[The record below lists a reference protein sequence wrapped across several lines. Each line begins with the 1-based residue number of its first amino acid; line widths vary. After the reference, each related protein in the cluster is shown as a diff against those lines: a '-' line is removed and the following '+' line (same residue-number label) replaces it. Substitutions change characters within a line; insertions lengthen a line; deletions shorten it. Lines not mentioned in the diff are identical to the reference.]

1 MRTDVGQFI
10 IDVIAEMNYPVDDVE
25 ADTPLGPAG
34 VNLESL
40 AVAELAVRVEDE
52 YGVRFGDEEA
62 EKMAGM
68 TIGEFADEITA
79 RSGLAKSSGQPQ

>member
-10 IDVIAEMNYPVDDVE
+10 IDAIAEMNYPVDDVE
-25 ADTPLGPAG
+25 LDTPLGPAG

-40 AVAELAVRVEDE
+40 AFAELAVRVEDE

-79 RSGLAKSSGQPQ
+79 RSGLAKTSGQAQ